1 MKKMR
6 LIAMAAGVALLT
18 VTACEKSDNDSRDS
32 IEGIYAGTLDTE
44 NKSGSV
50 SNSSGDENDATAE
63 VAVTSDDQIE
73 VHWYSQHM
81 DTTIM
86 FNHYN
91 HNDSVLV
98 CFTGED
104 FENMYGHMPGEGHMS
119 GGHMSDMHDGET
131 EWMHHM
137 ADEHDEGDEHF
148 GGFDMQH
155 HTFSYHFEMM
165 DGDTPYT
172 LTFQGEKM
180 K

>member
-6 LIAMAAGVALLT
+6 LIAMIAGVAMLT
-18 VTACEKSDNDSRDS
+18 VTACEKTDNDSRES
-32 IEGIYAGTLDTE
+32 VEGIYAGTLSSG
-44 NKSGSV
+44 NKSADAL
-50 SNSSGDENDATAE
+50 NSSNEEYEVTAE
-63 VAVTSDDQIE
+63 VSMTSNDQLE
-73 VHWYSQHM
+73 VDWDSQHM
-81 DTTIM
+81 DTTIR

-91 HNDSVLV
+91 HNDSVLI

-104 FENMYGHMPGEGHMS
+104 FENMYGHMLGEGHMS

-155 HTFSYHFEMM
+155 HTFTYHFEMM
-165 DGDTPYT
+165 DGDTPYS
-172 LTFQGEKM
+172 LTFQGDKL